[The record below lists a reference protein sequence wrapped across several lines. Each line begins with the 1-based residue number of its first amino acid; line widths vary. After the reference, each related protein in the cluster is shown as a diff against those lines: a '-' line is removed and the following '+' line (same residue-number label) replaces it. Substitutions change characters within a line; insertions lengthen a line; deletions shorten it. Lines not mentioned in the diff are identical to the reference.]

1 MSEALA
7 RIEDRGDNSAII
19 IHKNPVAAALAKLA
33 ENPTPENVASMQK
46 LTELGIQYRKMD
58 AEEWFNADFAEM
70 QENMPDIICDKKG
83 AWGGEYADK
92 ESLMRQIRPTLK
104 KYGFSVRFNHPAGAN
119 EGQLVTECVLSH
131 KGGHSVKNSI
141 FTRAGRPNKMMTEIQ
156 VDAGGYYAGERYA
169 LSAMLN
175 IRADKADDDARFLG
189 MALTDDELA
198 ELRQHAEVA
207 GADIA
212 NLCRQAGVEKIED
225 VRTGALR
232 LLHNFLNEKQR
243 INAKKSNA
251 GAESRSKPV
260 ATASEEVP
268 PPKQG
273 DDSHPFGSG
282 LGRPLPTSAVGP
294 TGRTGGVTPSDN
306 RVAPA
311 SPAPPL
317 DNSRVT
323 AGHTQGVRVA
333 ELDQS
338 IVPSPNAGVVP
349 TATPAQAAKAWV
361 EATSEAD
368 LLQALSENPR
378 QTAKAKLSAN
388 VQGILEEFD
397 SRDLKRVAY
406 CWKLARLTEKK

>member
-1 MSEALA
+1 ME
-7 RIEDRGDNSAII
+7 
-19 IHKNPVAAALAKLA
+19 
-33 ENPTPENVASMQK
+33 K
-46 LTELGIQYRKMD
+46 LTALGIQYRKMD

-70 QENMPDIICDKKG
+70 QENMPDIVCDKKG

-104 KYGFSVRFNHPAGAN
+104 KYGFSVRFDHPASPK

-141 FTRAGRPNKMMTEIQ
+141 ATRAGRPNKMMTEQQ

-189 MALTDDELA
+189 LALTDDELL
-198 ELRQHAEVA
+198 ELKQHAESA

-225 VRTGALR
+225 VRTGTLR

-243 INAKKSNA
+243 INAARKTGSAAAGGGPPAQNTGADAHGEAVAPNPAGTGADKPPRQPSASTQTPSVSPTKAGGGVPTAAPAPLDGPTTAEADAGSSNTPTA
-251 GAESRSKPV
+251 SVKPTAPYAPPV
-260 ATASEEVP
+260 ATEV
-268 PPKQG
+268 
-273 DDSHPFGSG
+273 
-282 LGRPLPTSAVGP
+282 
-294 TGRTGGVTPSDN
+294 
-306 RVAPA
+306 
-311 SPAPPL
+311 
-317 DNSRVT
+317 
-323 AGHTQGVRVA
+323 
-333 ELDQS
+333 
-338 IVPSPNAGVVP
+338 
-349 TATPAQAAKAWV
+349 AKAWV
-361 EATSEAD
+361 EATPEAE
-368 LLQALSENPR
+368 LLQVLYENPKQLSR
-378 QTAKAKLSAN
+378 LKQQAKVS
-388 VQGILEEFD
+388 GILEEFN